1 MKLSTSSSLSILL
14 LVSSVQSFCMY
25 HWRKDLESVKHLE
38 MIHSFYESDLPVE
51 KYKKLLHT
59 EFLEN
64 GSRLT
69 ILSHAARQNYASEF
83 VQFLKDKGVI
93 DPVSTPASSQ
103 GSSRSSA
110 N

>member
-1 MKLSTSSSLSILL
+1 MKFSTLLLLSILL
-14 LVSSVQSFCMY
+14 LISSVQSFCMY
-25 HWRKDLESVKHLE
+25 HWRKDLKSVKHLE
-38 MIHSFYESDLPVE
+38 MIHTFYESDLPVE
-51 KYKKLLHT
+51 KYKELLHK
-59 EFLEN
+59 EFKEN
-64 GSRLT
+64 GARLT

-83 VQFLKDKGVI
+83 VQFLKDKGVT